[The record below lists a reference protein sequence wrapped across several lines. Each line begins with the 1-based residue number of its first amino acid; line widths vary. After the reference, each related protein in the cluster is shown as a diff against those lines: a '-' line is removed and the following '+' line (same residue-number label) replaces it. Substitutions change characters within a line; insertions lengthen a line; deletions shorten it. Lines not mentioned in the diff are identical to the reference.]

1 MKSTLNSNKIISFIG
16 ITYIFSWAVW
26 FSGIALNSNAM
37 IEDIWI
43 YLLVGSFSPTVAA
56 IIMLYIEDGF
66 KGIKQLFTSV
76 FRFKFHVKYWLV
88 SLFMLPVIWSIVFFL
103 IGKEAAEPDLTGL
116 AYITILIAP
125 INGFMGIFTGIGPIG
140 EEIGWRGYLLGK
152 MLKKLSLLKTNLL
165 LGLVWA
171 FWHLPLII
179 KFPEFR
185 SGIDIG
191 TYLVLYAI
199 MAVAI
204 TSFMTNVWKR
214 TSGSVFI
221 AIWVHSLINDLLA
234 YSENTIWLSDYSKTT
249 LFMIICFILV
259 IASALSFFIF
269 ANKKIVKAGN
279 NVYKK

>member
-16 ITYIFSWAVW
+16 ITYTFSWAVW
-26 FSGIALNSNAM
+26 FTGITLNSEAK
-37 IEDIWI
+37 IEDLGV
-43 YLLVGSFSPTVAA
+43 YLLIGSFGPTVAA
-56 IIMLYIEDGF
+56 TIMSYLEHGF
-66 KGIKQLFTSV
+66 KGIKQLFASV

-103 IGKEAAEPDLTGL
+103 FGKEAVEPDLTGL

-125 INGFMGIFTGIGPIG
+125 INGFMGIFAGIGPIG
-140 EEIGWRGYLLGK
+140 EEIGWRGYLLRK
-152 MLKKLSLLKTNLL
+152 MLEKLSLLKTNFL

-191 TYLVLYAI
+191 IYLVLYTI
-199 MAVAI
+199 MVVAI
-204 TSFMTNVWKR
+204 TSFMTNVWKW
-214 TSGSVFI
+214 TSGSIFI

-234 YSENTIWLSDYSKTT
+234 YSENTIWLSNYSKTT

-269 ANKKIVKAGN
+269 TNKKIESD
-279 NVYKK
+279 